1 MKIDIEENLINPSER
16 PSTILINNDIKNLL
30 DTDEGKY
37 IKEDM
42 KFLEEMGFEKKMVNK
57 VYILLRPINIQ
68 NAIEYMIEIDNKYQ
82 HNFIPSSNP
91 EQKYLCFICE
101 KPKEYHM
108 DYNHNELSKDKE
120 ILSKFLENILKDNNN
135 ENNEDN
141 ELKCEVCFGKINEV
155 DK

>member
-1 MKIDIEENLINPSER
+1 MKIHIEENLINPSER
-16 PSTILINNDIKNLL
+16 PSTILINNDINNLL

-42 KFLEEMGFEKKMVNK
+42 KLLEEMGFEKKMINK

-101 KPKEYHM
+101 KPKE
-108 DYNHNELSKDKE
+108 
-120 ILSKFLENILKDNNN
+120 
-135 ENNEDN
+135 
-141 ELKCEVCFGKINEV
+141 
-155 DK
+155 